1 MSIGTVNALVCVCFR
16 VLVFRLRGELARN
29 REYDGDDDY
38 YCCCC
43 CSSTTP
49 TPAGPA
55 AMLLLLVLRDATG
68 MCAVAAATATVDDD
82 KGGRWL
88 RRRGCPRRFR
98 RSVVVGGKCGSG
110 GTRHSCETTK
120 NEKSTIVARSC
131 FYFFE
136 MRCGTGGARG
146 SRG

>member
-1 MSIGTVNALVCVCFR
+1 MFSDPLLILGWLCCCPPCTAHCWPLSNRLLCVARYGECACVCVCFR

-55 AMLLLLVLRDATG
+55 AMLQLLVLRDATG
-68 MCAVAAATATVDDD
+68 MCAVAATATAADDD
-82 KGGRWL
+82 KG
-88 RRRGCPRRFR
+88 
-98 RSVVVGGKCGSG
+98 RSVAATTRLSALPEECGW
-110 GTRHSCETTK
+110 RQMWERRDK
-120 NEKSTIVARSC
+120 A
-131 FYFFE
+131 Y
-136 MRCGTGGARG
+136 M
-146 SRG
+146 